1 MADRL
6 SPEAESIHAY
16 EAILT
21 GDMLFAHSITP
32 MVVVDSK
39 RFIVKVNQRF
49 CSLFG
54 YTEAELIG
62 QRTSL
67 LTPSVEHFEQYRLA
81 FEQTREGLLESKELL
96 YRKKDGSLFWV
107 KLTGIPLPTRLEQFI
122 LWSFDDITIEVT
134 TRERMKNRYRELDII
149 FERVNAG
156 LIYVVNSII
165 VRANRAF
172 LAIVHDQNEHIL
184 GRHIAVFIDDFD
196 DRKGSEAKQV
206 KQFHTVSGDTVI
218 TEMEIVPVAD
228 DCYIVVLSDITVHVH
243 EKEAL
248 TQLALTDSL
257 TGVCNRRAFTLH
269 AQQMITDRRNDSV
282 SLLMLDI
289 DHFKSINDTYGHDV
303 GDEALKDL
311 CKLLQSSLRRDEVLG
326 RLGGEEFG
334 ILLPLDLARAVQ
346 AGNRILQAVRKHL
359 FTRRELKITLSIG
372 IADNAFSGDFDSM
385 YKETDRLLYIAKQSG
400 RNQLAYERSDNRR
413 QTPIL

>member
-1 MADRL
+1 MANPL
-6 SPEAESIHAY
+6 APEQESVRAY
-16 EAILT
+16 EAVLT

-32 MVVVDSK
+32 MMVVDSN
-39 RFIVKVNQRF
+39 RFIAKVNQRF

-54 YTEAELIG
+54 YTEDELIG
-62 QRTSL
+62 QRTVL

-122 LWSFDDITIEVT
+122 LWSFDDVTIEVEA
-134 TRERMKNRYRELDII
+134 REGMKNRYRELDIV

-156 LIYVVNSII
+156 LIYVVNGII
-165 VRANRAF
+165 ERVNRAF
-172 LAIVHDQNEHIL
+172 LAIVDNQSEHIV
-184 GRHIAVFIDDFD
+184 GHHIAIFIDDFD
-196 DRKGSEAKQV
+196 GRKTSEAKQI
-206 KQFHTVSGDTVI
+206 KQFYTENGDTVI
-218 TEMEIVPVAD
+218 TEMEIVLVAD
-228 DCYIVVLSDITVHVH
+228 DCYMVVLSDITVHVH

-248 TQLALTDSL
+248 TQLAQTDSL
-257 TGVCNRRAFTLH
+257 TGVYNRRAFTLH
-269 AQQMITDRRNDSV
+269 AQQMIADSQHDAV

-289 DHFKSINDTYGHDV
+289 DHFKPINDTHGHDV

-346 AGNRILQAVRKHL
+346 AGNRILQAVRDHS
-359 FTRRELKITLSIG
+359 FTRKKLKITLSIG
-372 IADNAFSGDFDSM
+372 VVDNTFSNIFDSM
-385 YKETDRLLYIAKQSG
+385 YKEADRLLYIAKQSG
-400 RNQLAYERSDNRR
+400 RNRLVH
-413 QTPIL
+413 

>member
-1 MADRL
+1 MANL
-6 SPEAESIHAY
+6 LAPEQDSVRAY
-16 EAILT
+16 EAVLT

-32 MVVVDSK
+32 MMVVDSN
-39 RFIVKVNQRF
+39 RSIAKVNQRF

-54 YTEAELIG
+54 YAEDELIG
-62 QRTSL
+62 QRTVL

-122 LWSFDDITIEVT
+122 LWSFDDVTIEVT
-134 TRERMKNRYRELDII
+134 AREGMKNRYRELDII

-156 LIYVVNSII
+156 LIYVVDGI
-165 VRANRAF
+165 VERANRAF
-172 LAIVHDQNEHIL
+172 LAIVHDQSEHIV
-184 GRHIAVFIDDFD
+184 GHHIAVFIDDFD
-196 DRKGSEAKQV
+196 DRKASEAKQI
-206 KQFHTVSGDTVI
+206 KQFHTENGDTVI

-248 TQLALTDSL
+248 TQLAQTDSL
-257 TGVCNRRAFTLH
+257 TGVYNRRAFTLH
-269 AQQMITDRRNDSV
+269 AQQMIADSQHDAV

-289 DHFKSINDTYGHDV
+289 DHFKPINDTHGHDV

-346 AGNRILQAVRKHL
+346 AGNRILQAVRDHF
-359 FTRRELKITLSIG
+359 FTRKKLKITLSIG
-372 IADNAFSGDFDSM
+372 VVDNTFSNIFDSM
-385 YKETDRLLYIAKQSG
+385 YKEADRLLYIAKQSG
-400 RNQLAYERSDNRR
+400 RNRLVH
-413 QTPIL
+413 